1 MPTAP
6 ADHDLEVQSL
16 VRDELGWTPDVD
28 AADIGVSVV
37 DGAVTLSGTVST
49 YPQKVAAKKA
59 ALRVRGVRTLVD
71 ELTVDPGG
79 ASAHVGETQ
88 LARTVDRA
96 LSHADNIP
104 ETVTAA
110 VHEHNV
116 MLMGE
121 VTWDFERQAAVHAI
135 ESLRG
140 VQSIS
145 NGITLRPRPPA
156 ADAEQ
161 RIREAL
167 ARYDGVGPDTVDVV
181 VDGTRATLTGTV
193 KSWAQRRMASTITWS
208 SPHITEVDN
217 RIAVTA

>member
-6 ADHDLEVQSL
+6 EDHDLEVQSL
-16 VRDELGWTPDVD
+16 VRDELEWTPQVD

-37 DGAVTLSGTVST
+37 DSAVILSGTVST
-49 YPQKVAAKKA
+49 YAQKVAAKKA

-71 ELTVDPGG
+71 ELTVQSDGR
-79 ASAHVGETQ
+79 AAEVTETE
-88 LARTVDRA
+88 LAQEVERA
-96 LSHADNIP
+96 LKRSDNVP
-104 ETVTAA
+104 ETVKAA
-110 VHEHNV
+110 VHGHGV